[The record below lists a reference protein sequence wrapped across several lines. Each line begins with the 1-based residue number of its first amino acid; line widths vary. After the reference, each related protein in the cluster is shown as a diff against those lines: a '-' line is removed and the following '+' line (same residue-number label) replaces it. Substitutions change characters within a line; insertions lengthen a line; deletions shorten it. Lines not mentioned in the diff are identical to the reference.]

1 MPYKELVLRYTLVIE
16 GGCSQAGVGCRRLL
30 SRGSAPPACAPWT
43 SPPRAPVRLL
53 KCREG
58 LESSAPPNRAP
69 RPSPPRAPACSSTC
83 LCGRPRCWSAAPA
96 LCAGVEGE
104 CRRRSSNPLPKDGLD
119 SNGCCLSCPPLPLR
133 LPALATR
140 ESDLPN
146 SCSRVDELL
155 PSRGPLEA
163 GGLGVPGL
171 VVLWRRWPPGG
182 GRVELGVGSVVQ
194 PAGERA
200 SAPRSPGASAPLLPS
215 SRARL

>member
-1 MPYKELVLRYTLVIE
+1 
-16 GGCSQAGVGCRRLL
+16 L
-30 SRGSAPPACAPWT
+30 SLRGSAPPDRAPRPN
-43 SPPRAPVRLL
+43 PPRAPVRSFKLG
-53 KCREG
+53 EG
-58 LESSAPPNRAP
+58 LESSAPPERTS
-69 RPSPPRAPACSSTC
+69 RPNPPRAPVCSSK
-83 LCGRPRCWSAAPA
+83 CGRSRCWSAAPA

-104 CRRRSSNPLPKDGLD
+104 CRRRPSDPLPKDGLE

-182 GRVELGVGSVVQ
+182 GRAELGVGSVVQ
-194 PAGERA
+194 PADERA

>member
-1 MPYKELVLRYTLVIE
+1 MSL
-16 GGCSQAGVGCRRLL
+16 
-30 SRGSAPPACAPWT
+30 RGSAPPDRAPRPN
-43 SPPRAPVRLL
+43 PPRAPVRSV
-53 KCREG
+53 KFGEG
-58 LESSAPPNRAP
+58 LESSAPPERTS
-69 RPSPPRAPACSSTC
+69 RPNPPRVPVCSSK
-83 LCGRPRCWSAAPA
+83 CGRPRCWSAAPA

-104 CRRRSSNPLPKDGLD
+104 CRRRPSDPLPKDGLE

-182 GRVELGVGSVVQ
+182 GRAELGVGSVVQ